1 MGVYKIGRS
10 PKSDIVLTDGSVSRE
25 HAELS
30 DTSDGRYS
38 IVDLGSSFGTF
49 IMREGEWRKIK
60 QAVIAPD
67 EQIMLGKLKTTPAQ
81 MLKLRGAPPSEP
93 SSREPAIRRLAAIL
107 AADVVGY
114 SRMMGE
120 DEGGTLAALKACRRE
135 LFDPMVQKA
144 RGRIFK
150 VIGDGILAE
159 FPSVVDAVR
168 CAVDIQSAMLNRA
181 FGPAAKAITFRMGIN
196 IGDVIADGD
205 DLYGDGVNIAARLEQ
220 LAEPGGICVS
230 RAAYEQV
237 RDKLAFKFQDCGQQ
251 TVKNIARPIRVY
263 RFAAEGVEVAPL
275 APAPVPA
282 AAPTAPAPRPRR
294 RIAGMAAAALLA
306 VAVAAGTWLALPVFT
321 SMGADR
327 PPSLGT
333 PRLSIAVL
341 PFANLSGDK
350 EQDYFADALT
360 EDLTADLSRISG
372 SFVIA
377 RSTAATYKG
386 QNAEAKRI
394 ARELNVRY
402 LLEGNVRRAGGV
414 VRVAV
419 QLVDGESGQQ
429 VWSERYEKSA
439 SDMYAFQ
446 NEVTGRIARALNL
459 ELKEVSS
466 RQAARTHAGNLDAD
480 DYSLRAW
487 AELWTKAQTRETN
500 DAALDFVKKALALDP
515 ANAEALGVAAYAY
528 ARASSYG
535 WGFSRAEAIRLGIA
549 AGEKAIALD
558 PKSAD
563 ALYAL
568 GFLYTAAGDVAKSQ
582 NLMRQVIELNRN
594 HAPAYFFYGQ
604 NLIRLG
610 RPRDTIPWIERAFAL
625 SPRDPLR
632 SIFYSGIARARI
644 ALGEDTLAIEAARQ
658 GIAANRDHAHNYAVL
673 ASALAHLGRMDE
685 AKAALADFV
694 RVQPGITVARYR
706 QVSTSN
712 EPVALKT
719 YERLMSGLAKA
730 GLPE

>member
-1 MGVYKIGRS
+1 MGV
-10 PKSDIVLTDGSVSRE
+10 DSV
-25 HAELS
+25 
-30 DTSDGRYS
+30 
-38 IVDLGSSFGTF
+38 
-49 IMREGEWRKIK
+49 
-60 QAVIAPD
+60 Q
-67 EQIMLGKLKTTPAQ
+67 
-81 MLKLRGAPPSEP
+81 
-93 SSREPAIRRLAAIL
+93 RRLAAIL

-114 SRMMGE
+114 SRLMGA
-120 DEGGTLAALKACRRE
+120 DEVGTLADLKAHRVE
-135 LFDPMVQKA
+135 AIDPRLAQYN
-144 RGRIFK
+144 GRVVK
-150 VIGDGILAE
+150 TTGDGILIE
-159 FPSVVDAVR
+159 FPSVVEAVQ
-168 CAVDIQSAMLNRA
+168 CAVEIQDDMRA
-181 FGPAAKAITFRMGIN
+181 RNAGVPPEKRIEFRIGIN
-196 IGDVIADGD
+196 VGDVIIEGEDVF
-205 DLYGDGVNIAARLEQ
+205 GDGVNIAARLEQ
-220 LAEPGGICVS
+220 LAEPGGICIS

-263 RFAAEGVEVAPL
+263 RLAAEGIAVAPL
-275 APAPVPA
+275 APAAGVA
-282 AAPTAPAPRPRR
+282 DAHSPRPRL
-294 RIAGMAAAALLA
+294 RIAAMAAAALI
-306 VAVAAGTWLALPVFT
+306 VAAGAWLALPVFT

-341 PFANLSGDK
+341 PFANLGGDK
-350 EQDYFADALT
+350 DQDYFADALT

-394 ARELNVRY
+394 ARELKVRY

-439 SDMYAFQ
+439 DDMYAFQ

-459 ELKEVSS
+459 ELKEASS
-466 RQAARTHAGNLDAD
+466 RKAARSRAGNLDAD
-480 DYSLRAW
+480 DYALRAW
-487 AELWTKAQTRETN
+487 AEIWTKPQSRATN

-515 ANAEALGVAAYAY
+515 ANAEAHGVAAYAY
-528 ARASSYG
+528 ARAATYG
-535 WGFSRAEAIRLGIA
+535 WGFPRAEAIRLGIA

-558 PKSAD
+558 PKNAD
-563 ALYAL
+563 ALYGL
-568 GFLYTAAGDVAKSQ
+568 GFLYTIAGDVPKSQ
-582 NLMRQVIELNRN
+582 GLMRQVIEINRN

-604 NLIRLG
+604 NLVRLG
-610 RPRDTIPWIERAFAL
+610 QPRDAIAWIERAFAL

-632 SIFYSGIARARI
+632 SVFYSGIARARI
-644 ALGEDTLAIEAARQ
+644 AAGEDALAIEAARQ
-658 GIAANRDHAHNYAVL
+658 GIAANRDHAHNHAVL
-673 ASALAHLGRMDE
+673 TAALAHLGRMDE
-685 AKAALADFV
+685 AKAALAEFL

-706 QVSTSN
+706 RNVTSN
-712 EPVALKT
+712 EPVAVKT
-719 YERLMSGLAKA
+719 YARLMAGLAKA